1 MKHLTAIVTVVLA
14 AVASMTA
21 QDSTPIKY
29 GNFETWVTR
38 NINESRALGGN
49 KIALYEIGPETV
61 IDGNKVY
68 NNLGGSPWATS
79 NIYARVAGISKGSN
93 AVFPDKNPAGGRCCK
108 LTTMIE
114 KCTVLGLIDLEVLVS
129 GSIYLGWNKEPISST
144 ANPYGKMEM
153 GIPFTGRP
161 KALRFDYRLL
171 VPDGAKR
178 IHASGRDTK
187 ELDGKDHAEVY
198 ILLQRRWEDEHGNLF
213 AKRVGTGRERYSKTT
228 AGWVN
233 GHEIPVIYGDATKDP
248 GFKSYMQLIPQSRP
262 YYARNS
268 KGKLVPVKEVGWD
281 SPDATPTHLMVMASS
296 GCGTAYEGT
305 PGMTFWVDNF
315 ALTY

>member
-1 MKHLTAIVTVVLA
+1 MKYPAYIIA
-14 AVASMTA
+14 GMMTA
-21 QDSTPIKY
+21 LGLQAQTVSPIRY

-38 NINESRALGGN
+38 NINESRALGGK
-49 KIALYEIGPETV
+49 KIKLYEIGPETV
-61 IDGNKVY
+61 VDGNKAY

-79 NIYARVAGISKGSN
+79 NVYARVVGISKGSN
-93 AVFPDKNPAGGRCCK
+93 AVFPDNNPEGGRCCK
-108 LTTMIE
+108 LTTMME
-114 KCTVLGLIDLEVLVS
+114 KCTVLGLVDLEVLVS

-144 ANPYGKMEM
+144 SNPYGKMEM
-153 GIPFTGRP
+153 GIPFTQRP
-161 KALRFDYRLL
+161 KTLRFDYRLL
-171 VPDGAKR
+171 VPEGVRR
-178 IHASGRDTK
+178 IHASGRDTH

-198 ILLQRRWEDEHGNLF
+198 IILQRRWEDEHGNLF
-213 AKRVGTGRERYSKTT
+213 AHRVGTGRERYSTT
-228 AGWVN
+228 TNGWVK
-233 GHEIPVIYGDATKDP
+233 GHDIPVIYGDATKNAAYKP
-248 GFKSYMQLIPQSRP
+248 YMQLIPTSRP

-281 SPDATPTHLMVMASS
+281 SPDAVPTHLMVMASS